1 MTPEFSRPERVDT
14 IGSDPRA
21 VSIAATEEE
30 RAAIARRFDLIA
42 VDQLSADLSVR
53 RTASGI
59 AVEGRVYAQA
69 TQACAITGD
78 ALPVTIDEAVCLRFV
93 DTAATEEELELD
105 ADGLDTV
112 DIEDGAVDLG
122 EVAAETLA
130 LALDP
135 FPRGPGADVALHAA
149 GVIREEDVR
158 PANAFS
164 GLKDKLAGR

>member
-21 VSIAATEEE
+21 VSISATEAE

-42 VDQLSADLSVR
+42 VDRLAAELSVR

-59 AVEGRVYAQA
+59 AVEGKVSAAA

-78 ALPVTIDEAVCLRFV
+78 PLPVTIDEPVALRFV
-93 DTAATEEELELD
+93 DAAATEEELELD

-112 DIEDGAVDLG
+112 EIENGAVDLG

-135 FPRGPGADVALHAA
+135 FPRGPGAEAALRAA
-149 GVIREEDVR
+149 GVIREEDVQ
-158 PANAFS
+158 PANAFA